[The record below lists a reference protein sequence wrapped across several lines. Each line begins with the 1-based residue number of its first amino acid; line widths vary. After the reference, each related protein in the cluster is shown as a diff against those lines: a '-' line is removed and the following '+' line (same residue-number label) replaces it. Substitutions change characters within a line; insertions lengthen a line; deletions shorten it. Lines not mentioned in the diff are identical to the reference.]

1 MNGWFRPT
9 SLRHIHRV
17 NKQRARTPTP
27 MKPTKMGGDEDELE
41 EVGEVVADA
50 DAAVELVGE
59 GDVVEDM
66 VTVALVSEM
75 ALQKLYHV

>member
-1 MNGWFRPT
+1 
-9 SLRHIHRV
+9 
-17 NKQRARTPTP
+17 
-27 MKPTKMGGDEDELE
+27 MKPTKMGGDEDEFE

-66 VTVALVSEM
+66 VTVVLVSEM
-75 ALQKLYHV
+75 ALQKLYYV